1 MGIECEHGQ
10 LARSCNI
17 CELEA
22 LLKSSEEEMLF
33 WRPAHRD
40 ADKRATELE
49 AEIEKALKVNN
60 PCGHTGFESTV
71 CEICGYPDP
80 RKMIAAL
87 KAEIEM
93 GKKREDATEVLREVR
108 MKKNVWDLLPD
119 EIAILPGLG
128 FFRWNRDIRTR
139 RPGIGKVTVR
149 ELVSVSDKTIRQ
161 RFIRGIDV
169 EIQEVAK

>member
-1 MGIECEHGQ
+1 
-10 LARSCNI
+10 
-17 CELEA
+17 
-22 LLKSSEEEMLF
+22 
-33 WRPAHRD
+33 
-40 ADKRATELE
+40 
-49 AEIEKALKVNN
+49 
-60 PCGHTGFESTV
+60 
-71 CEICGYPDP
+71 
-80 RKMIAAL
+80 
-87 KAEIEM
+87 
-93 GKKREDATEVLREVR
+93 

>member
-33 WRPAHRD
+33 WRHAHRD

-80 RKMIAAL
+80 RKLIAKL
-87 KAEIEM
+87 KEENT
-93 GKKREDATEVLREVR
+93 KLRAAV
-108 MKKNVWDLLPD
+108 N
-119 EIAILPGLG
+119 EIAYIVNCKAYNMAHGPT
-128 FFRWNRDIRTR
+128 IS
-139 RPGIGKVTVR
+139 GIC
-149 ELVSVSDKTIRQ
+149 DKAL
-161 RFIRGIDV
+161 RGG
-169 EIQEVAK
+169 EAK